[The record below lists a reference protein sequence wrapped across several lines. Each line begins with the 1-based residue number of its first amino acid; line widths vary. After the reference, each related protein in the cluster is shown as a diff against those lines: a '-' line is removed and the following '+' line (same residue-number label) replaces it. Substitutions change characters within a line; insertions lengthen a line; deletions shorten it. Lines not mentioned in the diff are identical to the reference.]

1 MVLFLQSIVIPLAN
15 IMIMDN
21 PVPVLFIFIFYYAFR
36 LCAICERRGQKITFL
51 YQLWDKEYT
60 LNICYFSL

>member
-36 LCAICERRGQKITFL
+36 LCTICERRGQKITFL

-60 LNICYFSL
+60 LNICYFSV